1 MDRGGP
7 APSGCG
13 LNCLVARKERLGALQ
28 IYPAGYVCRHTAVL
42 LHAAVCVCRLSPPP
56 PPPSP
61 APHTLM
67 LTHLAGITEIGT
79 CQNALRI
86 AASDE
91 AAAAVAAALPT
102 TRAGPPGWRRR
113 RVPRTGP
120 GASAPGGRAG
130 SGAAAAAAVAAALPT
145 ALAGPPGRP
154 CREPRTDPGAS
165 ARAPA

>member
-1 MDRGGP
+1 MQ
-7 APSGCG
+7 APS
-13 LNCLVARKERLGALQ
+13 
-28 IYPAGYVCRHTAVL
+28 P
-42 LHAAVCVCRLSPPP
+42 SPPP
-56 PPPSP
+56 SS
-61 APHTLM
+61 PHTLM
-67 LTHLAGITEIGT
+67 LTHLAGITDIGT
-79 CQNALRI
+79 CQNELRI

-91 AAAAVAAALPT
+91 GAATAAVAAALPT
-102 TRAGPPGWRRR
+102 ARAGPPGWRRR

-130 SGAAAAAAVAAALPT
+130 SGGYDEGAAAAAVAGPPGWRRRREPGPGASSPGGRAGSGAAAAAVVAAALPT